1 MKFGVWSLFGFWN
14 LDFGIPN
21 FSLCL
26 CGEIKKELK
35 MADKFVSER
44 NLRFLLYEVF
54 DAPKITQYPYYAE
67 HSRESFD
74 MALDTAMKIGKNL
87 MKPSS
92 RR

>member
-1 MKFGVWSLFGFWN
+1 VS
-14 LDFGIPN
+14 
-21 FSLCL
+21 SVA
-26 CGEIKKELK
+26 KKKGLK

-54 DAPKITQYPYYAE
+54 DASKITQYPYYAE

-87 MKPSS
+87 MKPKLTEMDKNPPSS
-92 RR
+92 